1 MTIRRFAGA
10 LGSLMLTFGIG
21 AIAPATGRAQQTVA
35 LPPEHSQ
42 VTVTGCFGY
51 VQHQGYV
58 LTRPSMGQ
66 TSVPQPTCLVS
77 AGDPMI
83 KMRDDLKKNGLDRT
97 MIGRYVTV
105 SGTMGDEY
113 PKHPDRLRKLKV
125 ESVSIPPITP
135 PVVAEVIPP
144 PVMPTPAPPAV
155 APAPFV
161 EQPVPTAGVMKKRHH
176 LPKTASTLP
185 FVGLLGFVSLLSGL
199 TLHVFGRRSLK
210 RSWKLE
216 A

>member
-10 LGSLMLTFGIG
+10 LGSLLLTFGFG
-21 AIAPATGRAQQTVA
+21 AIAPATGHAQQTVA
-35 LPPEHSQ
+35 LPPEHST

-66 TSVPQPTCLVS
+66 VSVPQETCLVS

-97 MIGRYVTV
+97 MIGRFVTV

-125 ESVSIPPITP
+125 ESVSIPPVTP
-135 PVVAEVIPP
+135 PVVAQITRE
-144 PVMPTPAPPAV
+144 PVMPAPAPPAV
-155 APAPFV
+155 APAPAPII
-161 EQPVPTAGVMKKRHH
+161 EAPVATTGVMKKRHH
-176 LPKTASTLP
+176 LPKTATTLP
-185 FVGLLGFVSLLSGL
+185 LVGFIGFVSLLSGL
-199 TLHVFGRRSLK
+199 TLHVFGQRRL
-210 RSWKLE
+210 RRG
-216 A
+216 